1 MADKKNSLIKD
12 IRSGKKTPFLKKIN
26 PFHWPSIVI
35 GHSLKTFDNY
45 INFKKSIVKDIGD
58 GKDLPWYIYLYIA
71 FHPLILLNGYH
82 LRAKTSVR
90 KLKEKIIPSSSKQD
104 AKRSKRS
111 FIPKIPHPK
120 LPNLV
125 KKDSKSKSKDA
136 R

>member
-26 PFHWPSIVI
+26 PFHWPSIVV

-58 GKDLPWYIYLYIA
+58 GKDLPWYIDLYTA

-90 KLKEKIIPSSSKQD
+90 NLKEKIIPSSSKQD
-104 AKRSKRS
+104 AKKS

-125 KKDSKSKSKDA
+125 KKDSKPQSKGA